1 VDITSTKVIH
11 LLINSQDYIY
21 QALKESEEARINAE
35 QELKELKEK
44 LKEYEKVSNG
54 NKND

>member
-1 VDITSTKVIH
+1 MDITSTKVIH